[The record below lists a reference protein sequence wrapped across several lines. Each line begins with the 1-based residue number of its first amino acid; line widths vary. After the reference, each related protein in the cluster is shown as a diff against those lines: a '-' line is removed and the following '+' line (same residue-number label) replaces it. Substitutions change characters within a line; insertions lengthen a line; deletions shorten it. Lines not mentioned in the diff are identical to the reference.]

1 MPADF
6 KVIAKTGDPILH
18 REDFWL
24 PESPVHDEDTGTTWF
39 TDIPRSVIYG
49 FNVKE
54 GQKSL
59 RRIEVGD
66 LVGCLALIDGDKEHL
81 AVGAKRGFGKV
92 NIETGKLEYINT
104 LFPGDKDKQ
113 DLMRINDGAVDVRG
127 RFWAGSMRSFGLG
140 PPQNEGTLFR
150 SDPTTHLNHVKYP
163 VAIPNGIGFSPD
175 NSTLYLVET
184 RLKTIFAYRFEPE
197 TGGISH
203 EQEFI
208 KFDEDKHGP
217 GVPDGLAISSDGDV
231 WVAMRDGHKVLRIDP
246 RTKDVKGIIEVPTS
260 KQVACPAFVG
270 EGMVITTGKLVHLDP
285 DVAKTSAHAGDV
297 FYVPLP
303 GITGREVYKARFDAV
318 PEDPGTTSG
327 KLLSALKGKERE
339 KEDAGA
345 PTGAA
350 APPAVEIPTASAT
363 TAVTTATVT
372 RVTGEK

>member
-1 MPADF
+1 MSPKF
-6 KVIAKTGDPILH
+6 RVIAKTGEPILH
-18 REDFWL
+18 LEDFWL

-59 RRIEVGD
+59 KRIEVGD
-66 LVGCLALIDGDKEHL
+66 PVGCLALIEGDKEHL

-113 DLMRINDGAVDVRG
+113 DLMRINDGAVDVQG

-163 VAIPNGIGFSPD
+163 VSIPNGIGFSPD

-217 GVPDGLAISSDGDV
+217 GAPDGLAISSDGDL
-231 WVAMRDGHKVLRIDP
+231 WVAMLEGYKVLRIDP
-246 RTKDVKGIIEVPTS
+246 KTKDVKGIIEVPTS

-285 DVAKTSAHAGDV
+285 DIAKTSAHAGDV

-303 GITGREVYKARFDAV
+303 GITGREVYKAKFDAV

-327 KLLSALKGKERE
+327 KLMSALKGTEKE
-339 KEDAGA
+339 KEDAT
-345 PTGAA
+345 PTGTAA
-350 APPAVEIPTASAT
+350 APPEKPGANTATTVNAT
-363 TAVTTATVT
+363 TAT